1 MVGYVY
7 YLDYG
12 DRNLECGY
20 VQTHQIIYIK
30 YAVFYVYSLY
40 LNNDVKI
47 FFLPTSKKR
56 CEDEI
61 T

>member
-47 FFLPTSKKR
+47 FFFTYFKEKM
-56 CEDEI
+56 
-61 T
+61 